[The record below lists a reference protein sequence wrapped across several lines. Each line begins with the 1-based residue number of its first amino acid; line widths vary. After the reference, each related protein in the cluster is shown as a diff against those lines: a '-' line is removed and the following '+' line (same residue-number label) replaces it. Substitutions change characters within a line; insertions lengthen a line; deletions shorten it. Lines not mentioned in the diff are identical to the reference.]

1 MFKIMF
7 KDYEPF
13 VEIATE
19 KMVQTQI
26 RLLARKFADMI
37 ANREQYLEYS
47 RIAIEDTL

>member
-7 KDYEPF
+7 KNYEPF

-26 RLLARKFADMI
+26 RLLARTFAEMI
-37 ANREQYLEYS
+37 ANKEQYLEYS
-47 RIAIEDTL
+47 RIVIDDNL